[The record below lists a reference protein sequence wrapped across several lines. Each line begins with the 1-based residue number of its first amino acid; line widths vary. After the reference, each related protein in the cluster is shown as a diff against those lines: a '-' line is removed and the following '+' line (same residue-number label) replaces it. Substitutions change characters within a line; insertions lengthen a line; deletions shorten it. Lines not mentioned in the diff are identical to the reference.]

1 MVRNEFPV
9 FKHYLNVV
17 RHLVARDFSLRY
29 AGSAL
34 GVLWSILIPLVQLG
48 VLIFTFRRAV
58 PVNIKDYPAFVYS
71 ALLPWTW
78 FSSCLGSAGGLFL
91 GQKGLVR
98 RPNFPPLILVVVN
111 TLSNLL
117 IFLLSLPLLFAL
129 LAWNGRSLTASLA
142 TLPLLFMIQAF
153 MTIGLGLAIASW
165 NVLFRDVSQL
175 VNIIL
180 SFVFFLTPI
189 FYRAPVDSKYGIIF
203 KINPVAGLIRCYR
216 AVLFEGRPPA
226 CAPLLAVSAV
236 SIAALGLGYLIYKH
250 QLPDVVD
257 TI

>member
-1 MVRNEFPV
+1 M
-9 FKHYLNVV
+9 FKYYFNVV

-48 VLIFTFRRAV
+48 VLSFTFRRAV

-78 FSSCLGSAGGLFL
+78 FSGCLGSAGNLFL
-91 GQKGLVR
+91 SQKDLVR
-98 RPNFPPLILVVVN
+98 RPSFPPLILVVVN
-111 TLSNLL
+111 TLSNFL
-117 IFLLSLPLLFAL
+117 ILLLSLPLLFVL
-129 LAWNGRSLTASLA
+129 LTWNGRRLTVYVV

-153 MTIGLGLAIASW
+153 MTVGLSLAIATW
-165 NVLFRDVSQL
+165 NVLFRDITHL
-175 VNIIL
+175 VTMGL
-180 SFVFFLTPI
+180 SFAFFLTPI
-189 FYRAPVDSKYGIIF
+189 FYRAPLESKYGIIF

-216 AVLFEGRPPA
+216 AVLFEGRAPA
-226 CAPLLAVSAV
+226 WASLILVSAV
-236 SIAALGLGYLIYKH
+236 SLAVLGLGYLVYKH
-250 QLPDVVD
+250 QLPDVMD